1 MQIQN
6 VTITHRKDNRLLLD
20 HFTLSIQ
27 RGDTFAVIGEEG
39 NGKST
44 LLQCL
49 YDPKRIA
56 SYAEVSGHIDR
67 QGNGSAICHRKCRQQ
82 T

>member
-27 RGDTFAVIGEEG
+27 RGDTFAVIGE
-39 NGKST
+39 S
-44 LLQCL
+44 
-49 YDPKRIA
+49 RIVA
-56 SYAEVSGHIDR
+56 MSFCEPRSWV
-67 QGNGSAICHRKCRQQ
+67 
-82 T
+82 